1 MRYKCNPE
9 RARPPTIH
17 STSRL
22 HPTRQMPP
30 SDVPPPAPLKY
41 DTEFYPDTVTFLTG
55 DNVLFAVPK
64 RPFLSGSST
73 FAKKYQ
79 IVDDRQT
86 EHIQVNLSN
95 PMSFPIKLE
104 YDSEAFQPFC
114 RVLCPM
120 ERRET
125 NQSLTQQQWI
135 RVLRLSILWNFND
148 IRQKAI
154 DMMNLTEPKLSP
166 FDKITLGKELNISAW
181 LKSGYSE
188 LVTRGSSI
196 SLEEAQALGLQTAI
210 SLISIRESYLRS
222 KYSKHGLPAALD
234 EQIITVFQSEFDS
247 IYLVEQYCMMPK
259 DRGAAE
265 KVRLKK
271 VRAEEAEKR
280 EKECERLRAELAE
293 KEKRQK
299 KENEELAKE
308 REALKALEAG
318 VPGATKPA
326 TPAKVLPVP
335 GTVKSQAGS
344 GPTPDKLPSNSP
356 FPSAAPSA
364 PQPVTSAPVFPPN
377 NSPFAALKQNTPGQ
391 GFLGFATQ
399 NAFSAGATSPFGGAP
414 ASAPQ
419 VPASNAPFSFGSR

>member
-30 SDVPPPAPLKY
+30 SDVPPPALKY

-95 PMSFPIKLE
+95 PMSFPVKLE

-135 RVLRLSILWNFND
+135 WVLRLSILWNFND
-148 IRQKAI
+148 IRQRAI
-154 DMMNLTEPKLSP
+154 EMMNLTEPKLSP
-166 FDKITLGKELNISAW
+166 FDRITLGKELNIAAW

-196 SLEEAQALGLQTAI
+196 SFEEAQALGLQTAI
-210 SLISIRESYLRS
+210 SLISIRESYLRL
-222 KYSKHGLPAALD
+222 KYSKHGLPATLD
-234 EQIITVFQSEFDS
+234 EQIISALQSEFDS
-247 IYLVEQYCMMPK
+247 IYLVEQHCMMPK
-259 DRGAAE
+259 DREVAE

-271 VRAEEAEKR
+271 VRAEEEAKR
-280 EKECERLRAELAE
+280 EKECQRLRAELAE
-293 KEKRQK
+293 KEKWQK
-299 KENEELAKE
+299 KENEELAKK
-308 REALKALEAG
+308 RETLKALEAG
-318 VPGATKPA
+318 VPATTKPSA
-326 TPAKVLPVP
+326 PAKVLSVLPTTKIQAGPAPTP
-335 GTVKSQAGS
+335 GTPA
-344 GPTPDKLPSNSP
+344 SNSP
-356 FPSAAPSA
+356 FSSATPSA
-364 PQPVTSAPVFPPN
+364 PQPATSAPVFPPN
-377 NSPFAALKQNTPGQ
+377 NSPFAALKQNTAGK
-391 GFLGFATQ
+391 GFLAFATQ
-399 NAFSAGATSPFGGAP
+399 KTFGAGANSPFGVAP
-414 ASAPQ
+414 VSAPQ
-419 VPASNAPFSFGSR
+419 VVV